1 MDFTIK
7 PQREYKDRLFKAIFG
22 RDTEESK
29 RWRLDLYNAL
39 NNTNYTD
46 PDALEVNTIE
56 NVIYITMKNDV
67 SFLVDSEMNLYEQQ
81 STHNPNMPLRGLM
94 YFSQLYQVYLTKMNR
109 SLLSS
114 KLVRIPTPKFIVF
127 YNGNED
133 EESRW
138 EMKLSDAFMNED
150 KSGDFEWTADI
161 ININPKCNEPLQKNC
176 KALYDYIRYVYRIKD
191 NRKSGMDKKAA
202 VEEAMNWAIRE
213 RLLGGFFKEQKEEV
227 TAMSLTEYDEEEFK
241 RVCREDGYE
250 DGLAEGLSAG
260 MVQGASQK
268 AMEDAENLLKMNVL
282 TDVQI
287 SQAIG
292 LPLEKVQKIAE
303 SLVVKA

>member
-1 MDFTIK
+1 MDFSIK

-39 NNTNYTD
+39 NNTSYTD
-46 PDALEVNTIE
+46 PDALELNTIE
-56 NVIYITMKNDV
+56 NVIYITMHNDV

-114 KLVRIPTPKFIVF
+114 KTVRIPTPKFIVF

-138 EMKLSDAFMNED
+138 KMRLSDAFMNED
-150 KSGDFEWTADI
+150 RSGDFEWTADV

-176 KALYDYIRYVYRIKD
+176 KALYDYIRYVYRIRD

-202 VEEAMNWAIRE
+202 VEEAMEWAIKE

-250 DGLAEGLSAG
+250 DGLADGIRKNSIEAT
-260 MVQGASQK
+260 
-268 AMEDAENLLKMNVL
+268 ENLLKMNVL
-282 TDVQI
+282 TYEQI
-287 SQAIG
+287 AQAIG
-292 LPLEKVQKIAE
+292 LPLEKVQEMAE
-303 SLVVKA
+303 QLRMQNA